1 MILCFY
7 YQVYFLVSIFFIYEW
22 LVSTGRL
29 DMPLIFLEKFS
40 NNNLLPL
47 TREVLLRWT
56 LLLGVLGVAI
66 ALFLFI
72 CLKDSEKEE
81 KDKNYFFFVVLL
93 VFYVAFAF
101 FLII

>member
-1 MILCFY
+1 MLLLSGL
-7 YQVYFLVSIFFIYEW
+7 FLVVSIFFIYEW

-40 NNNLLPL
+40 NNNLLLL

-56 LLLGVLGVAI
+56 LLLGVLGVVMS
-66 ALFLFI
+66 LFLFI

-81 KDKNYFFFVVLL
+81 KDKKFISSFVVLL
-93 VFYVAFAF
+93 VFYIAFAF

>member
-1 MILCFY
+1 MLLLSGL
-7 YQVYFLVSIFFIYEW
+7 FLVVSIFFIYEW

-40 NNNLLPL
+40 NNNLLLL

-81 KDKNYFFFVVLL
+81 KDKKFISSFVVLL

>member
-1 MILCFY
+1 MLLLSGL
-7 YQVYFLVSIFFIYEW
+7 FLVVSIFFIYEW

-40 NNNLLPL
+40 SNNLLLL

-56 LLLGVLGVAI
+56 LLLGVLGVI
-66 ALFLFI
+66 MSLFLFI

-81 KDKNYFFFVVLL
+81 KDKKFISSFVVLL
-93 VFYVAFAF
+93 VFYIAFAF

>member
-1 MILCFY
+1 MLLLSGL
-7 YQVYFLVSIFFIYEW
+7 FLVVSIFFIYEW

-40 NNNLLPL
+40 NNNLLLL

-56 LLLGVLGVAI
+56 LLLGVLGVAMS
-66 ALFLFI
+66 LFLFI

-81 KDKNYFFFVVLL
+81 KDKKFISSFVVLL
-93 VFYVAFAF
+93 VFYIAFAF
-101 FLII
+101 FLVI

>member
-1 MILCFY
+1 MLLLSGL
-7 YQVYFLVSIFFIYEW
+7 FLVVSIFFIYEW

-40 NNNLLPL
+40 SNNLLLL

-56 LLLGVLGVAI
+56 LLLGVLGLAI

-81 KDKNYFFFVVLL
+81 KDKKFVSSFVVLL
-93 VFYVAFAF
+93 VFYIAFAF

>member
-1 MILCFY
+1 MLLLSGL
-7 YQVYFLVSIFFIYEW
+7 FLVVSIFFIYEW

-40 NNNLLPL
+40 NNNLLLL

-56 LLLGVLGVAI
+56 LLLGVLGVTI

-81 KDKNYFFFVVLL
+81 KDKKFISSFVVLL
-93 VFYVAFAF
+93 VFYIAFAF

>member
-1 MILCFY
+1 MLLLSGL
-7 YQVYFLVSIFFIYEW
+7 FLVVSIFFIYEW

-40 NNNLLPL
+40 SNNLLLL

-56 LLLGVLGVAI
+56 LLLGVLGVI
-66 ALFLFI
+66 MSLFLFI

-81 KDKNYFFFVVLL
+81 RDKKFISSFVVLL
-93 VFYVAFAF
+93 VFYIAFAF

>member
-1 MILCFY
+1 MLLLSGL
-7 YQVYFLVSIFFIYEW
+7 FLVVSIFFIYEW

-40 NNNLLPL
+40 NNNLLLL

-56 LLLGVLGVAI
+56 LLLGVLGVVI

-81 KDKNYFFFVVLL
+81 KDKKFVSSFVVLL
-93 VFYVAFAF
+93 VFYIAFAF